1 MDLHVEKTTLR
12 RKFKNAIVK
21 FRGVNVRTKVIG
33 IVLACITV
41 SSLSL
46 IWFVNSD
53 SKTALTRAA
62 QQTAD
67 SLVLN
72 LSSLI
77 DGFSP
82 DNSMLG
88 VLMDTYVR
96 SDDNIHYLYLA
107 DRQGNVLA
115 RASTGTIPS
124 MAARELTAVAAGD
137 VTLHHTSLTIDNAEV
152 IDVASS
158 VSGGATLHLGL
169 AGTAIQQIVATHIQ
183 HIMLWMIVVVVL
195 GVSVAVLLSRELTSG
210 LARLAEEAKSLGR
223 GKLWLTKRQWDNDEI
238 GSLARTFEEISREI
252 HRKEQMRQQL
262 LAQVLTAQ
270 EAERKRIA
278 RELHD
283 DTSQSLTSLMLE
295 LKAIEKA
302 DNIDEVRQRLSG
314 LRSCAH
320 QTLEGVHHMAM
331 ELRPNV
337 LDDLGLRAALHKY
350 ITEFSRKTGIKVDL
364 QYAGGEMRRLPSDVE
379 TAAYRVAQEALANVV
394 RHAHARNANVVVNF
408 REDKFTMVVEDDGQ
422 GFDVDEAM
430 QRSPEH
436 KLGLFGMYERASLV
450 GGTLNIESAPGEGT
464 SVFLEIPVRNGEIKD
479 G

>member
-1 MDLHVEKTTLR
+1 MDLRTEKNNLGQ
-12 RKFKNAIVK
+12 KFKNAVIK

-33 IVLACITV
+33 IVLACITI

-46 IWFVNSD
+46 IWFVDSD
-53 SKTALTRAA
+53 SKAALTHMA
-62 QQTAD
+62 QQTTD
-67 SLVLN
+67 NLVVN
-72 LSSLI
+72 LDSLI
-77 DGFSP
+77 DSFEP
-82 DNSMLG
+82 DNTLLG
-88 VLMDTYVR
+88 ALMDTYVK
-96 SDDNIHYLYLA
+96 SDDNIYYLYLA
-107 DRQGNVLA
+107 DKQGEVLA

-124 MAARELTAVAAGD
+124 TAARELSAVPSGD
-137 VTLHHTSLTIDNAEV
+137 KALHYTSLTIDNIEV
-152 IDVASS
+152 TDVATS
-158 VSGGATLHLGL
+158 VSGSATLHLGL
-169 AGTAIQQIVATHIQ
+169 AQTAIQQIVATHIQ
-183 HIMLWMIVVVVL
+183 HILLWMIAVVVL
-195 GVSVAVLLSRELTSG
+195 GVSVAFILSRELTSG
-210 LARLAEEAKSLGR
+210 LARLAEEAKALGR
-223 GKLWLTKRQWDNDEI
+223 GKLWLTKRHWDNDEI
-238 GSLARTFEEISREI
+238 GSLARAFEEMSREI

-314 LRSCAH
+314 LRACAH

-379 TAAYRVAQEALANVV
+379 TAAYRVAQEALANVA
-394 RHAHARNANVVVNF
+394 RHARANNANVTVNF
-408 REDKFTMVVEDDGQ
+408 QDDTFTMVVEDDGE
-422 GFDVDEAM
+422 GFDTDEAM
-430 QRSPEH
+430 RRSPEH

-450 GGTLNIESAPGEGT
+450 GGTLNIESAPGGGT
-464 SVFLEIPVRNGEIKD
+464 SVFLEVPVRSGEITY